1 MALEMRER
9 CERCAWPLGTD
20 DDTAYICSYEC
31 TFCATCA
38 NALNG
43 ICPNCGGG
51 LVGRPPRA
59 PQATSAAP
67 PAREQGPLGA
77 CRRGDRTRCRTS
89 PLRLS
94 ARRAAPH
101 AA

>member
-9 CERCAWPLGTD
+9 CERCAWPLAHD

-43 ICPNCGGG
+43 VCRNCSGELVRRPRRVRKLGGG
-51 LVGRPPRA
+51 A
-59 PQATSAAP
+59 PQPDA
-67 PAREQGPLGA
+67 
-77 CRRGDRTRCRTS
+77 
-89 PLRLS
+89 
-94 ARRAAPH
+94 
-101 AA
+101 